1 MAKPK
6 RENQEKEVLLKE
18 LVVTMLNGEDNPDC
32 EYLAFMFNEINQ
44 QVSTSEPD

>member
-6 RENQEKEVLLKE
+6 PLQFYKNLRENQEKELLLKE

-32 EYLAFMFNEINQ
+32 EYLAFLFNEIN
-44 QVSTSEPD
+44 